1 MYQGKYAKYLT
12 TDIKS
17 DSVLPEQIPGPT
29 FGFNGDSQIKGAGAN
44 FGWNVITKPYF
55 LDRVT
60 HVHAGDEYL
69 CFLAGKVPDCFSD
82 FDAECD
88 IYLGKEQE
96 LYTIKEPT
104 IVYIPKGFLHCP
116 LNFRV
121 VNKPLLF
128 VMILMTPSF
137 ALTDFEGKKIDYR
150 EPGKDGAPKT
160 IDLSKVGDV
169 RTPKTKKN

>member
-12 TDIKS
+12 TDIKE
-17 DSVLPEQIPGPT
+17 DTMLPDVIPGPT
-29 FGFNGDSQIKGAGAN
+29 FGFRGDSQIPGSKAN

-69 CFLAGKVPDCFSD
+69 CFLAGNVPDCFSE

-88 IYLGKEQE
+88 IYLGEEQE

-104 IVYIPKGFLHCP
+104 IVYIPKGLWHCP
-116 LNFRV
+116 LEFRK

-128 VMILMTPSF
+128 VMILLTPGF
-137 ALTDFEGKKIDYR
+137 ALTDIEGNKVSFNG
-150 EPGKDGAPKT
+150 PGVDGAPKT
-160 IDLSKVGDV
+160 IDLAKLGPVKNK
-169 RTPKTKKN
+169 KTVK